1 MPAQNGDKLTGAQ
14 MVMEAYLREG
24 VEVIFGLPGGAN
36 LPLYDVLESGGVG
49 VNPPPPGIEPRQ
61 YSIKHY
67 LVKHEQCAAHAA
79 DAYARVTGKAG
90 VCYGTS
96 GPGATNLVTGIA
108 NAFMD
113 SVPLVC
119 VTGQVIS
126 ALIGRDGF
134 QEADIQGITI
144 PITKHNELVRDV
156 NRIPGAMQEA
166 FYIAQT
172 GRPGPVLVDIPR
184 DVLQQV
190 GTWYWAEKVNLR
202 GYRPNDNGPDP
213 DEVLKAVDLIEHS
226 ERPVII
232 AGHGV
237 ILSRAFDELREFAEK
252 TNIPVITTLLGISS
266 FPGTHPLYMGMPGM
280 HGMYWNNIAI
290 SEADLVIGIG
300 MRFDDRVTGRLK
312 DFAPKAKVIH
322 MEIDPAEIG
331 KNVRPAA
338 TLQGDVKKSLR
349 ALNSA
354 LGDGERRGRGRNGH
368 DRRAWLDWI
377 ADLRSQHPSIVYAE
391 TDEVLPQY
399 VIQKIYEATGGDCYV
414 CTGVGQHQ
422 MWAAQY
428 FWYDRPNSF
437 ITSGGLGTMGF
448 EVPAAMG
455 VQVAAPNDVVWS
467 ICGDGG
473 FLMTMQELATIAE
486 YGWPIKFAIINNN
499 NLGMVRQW
507 QQLFYRNN
515 IVATP
520 LKNPDFVKLAEAF
533 GILGLRADRKEDVE
547 AVIDKAMSHPGAVL
561 IDFQV
566 KYDENCYPMVPPG
579 AALSETIDNPVQA
592 TTPPGI
598 GPFANPPSRARKEEV
613 PAR

>member
-1 MPAQNGDKLTGAQ
+1 MEPNQELTGAQ
-14 MVMEAYLREG
+14 MVMEAFLREG
-24 VEVIFGLPGGAN
+24 VDTIFGLPGGAN
-36 LPLYDVLESGGVG
+36 LPLYDALPEYH
-49 VNPPPPGIEPRQ
+49 PR
-61 YSIKHY
+61 IKHY

-90 VCYGTS
+90 VCFGTS

-108 NAFMD
+108 NAWMD

-156 NRIPGAMQEA
+156 NEIPRALQEA
-166 FYIAQT
+166 FFIATT

-184 DVLQQV
+184 DVFQQK
-190 GTWYWAEKVNLR
+190 GQFTWKDKVELR
-202 GYRPNDNGPDP
+202 GYKPFRYADPN
-213 DEVLKAVDLIEHS
+213 EIARAAELIEGS
-226 ERPVII
+226 ERPVILS
-232 AGHGV
+232 GHGV
-237 ILSRAFDELREFAEK
+237 ILSRAYAELRELAEK
-252 TNIPVITTLLGISS
+252 ANIPVITTLLGISG
-266 FPGTHPLYMGMPGM
+266 FPGTHPLFMGMPGM

-312 DFAPKAKVIH
+312 DFAPRARIIH
-322 MEIDPAEIG
+322 MDIDPAEIG
-331 KNVRPAA
+331 KNVKPAVALEGDVKA
-338 TLQGDVKKSLR
+338 TLQE
-349 ALNSA
+349 LNK
-354 LGDGERRGRGRNGH
+354 LVVRKDRRGWF
-368 DRRAWLDWI
+368 DRLDE
-377 ADLRSQHPSIVYAE
+377 LRTKHPSIAIRE

-399 VIQKIYEATGGDCYV
+399 VIQQIYEATKGDCYMV
-414 CTGVGQHQ
+414 TGVGQHQ

-437 ITSGGLGTMGF
+437 VTSGGLGTMGF

-455 VQVAAPNDVVWS
+455 VQAAMPNDTVWS

-473 FLMTMQELATIAE
+473 FMMTMQELATIAE
-486 YGWPIKFAIINNN
+486 YEWPIKFAIINNN

-507 QQLFYRNN
+507 QELFYQNN

-533 GILGLRADRKEDVE
+533 HILGLRAERKEDVKV
-547 AVIDKAMSHPGAVL
+547 AIAKAMEHPGPVL
-561 IDFQV
+561 IDFHV

-579 AALSETIDNPVQA
+579 AALSETIDQ
-592 TTPPGI
+592 
-598 GPFANPPSRARKEEV
+598 PSYAPAGAARKQEAAV
-613 PAR
+613 G